1 MVAQYNFAQA
11 TNESYYEIT
20 SFMVQIYDYCMV
32 Y

>member
-1 MVAQYNFAQA
+1 MAAQYNFAQA
-11 TNESYYEIT
+11 TNYAYYEKT